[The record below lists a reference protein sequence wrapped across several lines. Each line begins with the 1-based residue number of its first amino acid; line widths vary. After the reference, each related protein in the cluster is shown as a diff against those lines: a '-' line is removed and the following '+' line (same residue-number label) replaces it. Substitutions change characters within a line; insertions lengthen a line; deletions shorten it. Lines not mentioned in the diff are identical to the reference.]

1 MRISTIAWANLR
13 RRKSRAALLVAGIAI
28 GIATVVA
35 LLSLS
40 RSIGEEIGLQLDQY
54 GANIVV
60 VPKSDQLALD
70 YGGVAVAG
78 VALDVRPLTDE
89 DARRIREIGY
99 ANRLAVV
106 APKLLGAAEAGGR
119 QVVLVGVDFDSE
131 FALNRWWRVVGEKP
145 AGEGD
150 LLVGHDAARALGLV
164 EPAAED
170 TSWPVVPQSANTVDV
185 SGHAGMA
192 GMTAAEHAAHM
203 RQMAQHFR
211 IARDR
216 LTVAGR
222 EYRVAGVLAPTGGRE
237 DAWVFGRLAEV
248 QSLLKKP
255 GQLSLV
261 EVSALCKDC
270 PVEDIVAQI
279 AAKLPEAKVSAL
291 QQAVRARAVTVER
304 LTRFA
309 GAVSG
314 VVLLIGAL
322 MIFTTMTGAVVER
335 TKEIGVMR
343 AIGFRRA
350 HIVKEMMLEVFA
362 ISLLGGALGWA
373 AGAAATWAL
382 MPYFSQTG
390 LGFEPD
396 AKLAALALL
405 AALAVGAIS
414 SLYPTLR
421 ASRLDPSEAVRHV

>member
-13 RRKSRAALLVAGIAI
+13 RRKGRVALLVGGIAI
-28 GIATVVA
+28 GIATAVA

-60 VPKSDQLALD
+60 VPKSDQLAFD

-78 VALDVRPLTDE
+78 VSFDVASLTDE
-89 DARRIREIGY
+89 DARRIREIPY

-119 QVVLVGVDFDSE
+119 QVVVAGVDFESE
-131 FALNRWWRVVGEKP
+131 FALKRWWRIVGEKP
-145 AGEGD
+145 KGAGD
-150 LLVGHDAARALGLV
+150 LLVGHDAARLLGLV
-164 EPAAED
+164 EPSAAD
-170 TSWPVVPQSANTVDV
+170 ISVPVVPQAPNVVDASA
-185 SGHAGMA
+185 HAR
-192 GMTAAEHAAHM
+192 MTAAEHAAHM
-203 RQMAQHFR
+203 AEAPQHFKL
-211 IARDR
+211 AADR
-216 LTVAGR
+216 LRVGGR
-222 EYRVAGVLAPTGGRE
+222 DYRVAGVLAPTGGRE
-237 DAWVFGRLAEV
+237 DALVFGGLAEV
-248 QSLLKKP
+248 QSLLGRP
-255 GQLSLV
+255 AQLSLV

-270 PVEDIVAQI
+270 PVEDIVGQI
-279 AAKLPEAKVSAL
+279 ARQLPNAKVSAL
-291 QQAVRARAVTVER
+291 QQAVRARAETVER

-309 GAVSG
+309 AAVSG

-350 HIVKEMMLEVFA
+350 HIVKEMMLEVLV
-362 ISLLGGALGWA
+362 ISLAGGVAGWA
-373 AGAAATWAL
+373 AGALATWAL

-390 LGFEPD
+390 LLAFEADP
-396 AKLAALALL
+396 KLAGLALL
-405 AALAVGAIS
+405 AALAVGAAS

>member
-13 RRKSRAALLVAGIAI
+13 RRKSRAALLVGGIAI
-28 GIATVVA
+28 GIATAVA

-60 VPKSDQLALD
+60 TPKSDNLALD

-78 VALDVRPLTDE
+78 VSFDVQPLTDE
-89 DARRIREIGY
+89 DARRIRDIPY

-106 APKLLGAAEAGGR
+106 APKLLGASDAAGR
-119 QVVLVGVDFDSE
+119 QVVVAGVDFESE
-131 FALNRWWRVVGEKP
+131 FALKRWWRVVGEKP
-145 AGEGD
+145 TAEGG
-150 LLVGHDAARALGLV
+150 LLVGHDAAAALGLI

-170 TSWPVVPQSANTVDV
+170 TSRPVVQTPENTVDV
-185 SGHAGMA
+185 SAHAR
-192 GMTAAEHAAHM
+192 MTAAEHAAHM
-203 RQMAQHFR
+203 AHAQKHFKISR
-211 IARDR
+211 AS
-216 LTVAGR
+216 LSLAGR
-222 EYRVAGVLAPTGGRE
+222 EHRVAGVLAPTGGRE
-237 DAWVFGRLAEV
+237 DAMVFIGLAEA

-270 PVEDIVAQI
+270 PVEDIVGQI
-279 AAKLPEAKVSAL
+279 ASKLPGAKVSAL
-291 QQAVRARAVTVER
+291 QQAVRARAETVER

-322 MIFTTMTGAVVER
+322 MIFTTTTAAVTER

-343 AIGFRRA
+343 AVGFRRA

-362 ISLLGGALGWA
+362 VSLLGGALGWA
-373 AGAAATWAL
+373 AGAAASLAL

-390 LGFEPD
+390 AAFELDP
-396 AKLAALALL
+396 ALAAYALL
-405 AALAVGAIS
+405 AALAVGALS

-421 ASRLDPSEAVRHV
+421 ASRLDPSEAVRQV